1 MLEDLSSIF
10 NYVDF
15 NIKDFPTFINNKK
28 ILITGSSGFIGGY
41 MVTFLCWLKEKV
53 FT

>member
-28 ILITGSSGFIGGY
+28 ILITGSWFYRVI
-41 MVTFLCWLKEKV
+41 WLLSCAG
-53 FT
+53 